1 MLRTSLLY
9 VVVVLCASACIVR
22 NKTSQD
28 KFIALSFGL
37 HLEELKILITK
48 VHEPQWKIGYRYG
61 IDCKPAEKQNGK
73 ALTEAISS
81 SLRTWLKPL
90 KELQTARPIVDK
102 FVYERWQ
109 DYDPPNMV
117 VTNEER
123 ETVLASDLR
132 AIFFCTRTRSNAQ
145 IGNVAPP
152 RLMMRDS
159 TEITTMLLSAIIHEL
174 GHAFGLA
181 DTYTYGRDDIMQSRG
196 GLQWTSGNQPASVMA
211 YYDGQQIDISE
222 DDRRG
227 IVWLYKYFYEDLASD
242 DCFFPDYVMEEEPRG
257 CIAKHPLIFET
268 KHNLPRHALEL
279 LKDDPTIDVNAQDVG
294 GMTALHYAAMYEKE
308 KVVKA
313 LLEHKDIKPFLKSK
327 EGQTPLD
334 IALATNNTEIIN
346 MFPEPPPRK
355 EDVNRDGE
363 VNILDLIAVAQKFG
377 QKNAGNADV
386 DGDGV
391 VSISDLVIV
400 ASALGEAAAAPA
412 LQAKTRLTATTVAG
426 WLTAAQRLTPHAKYA
441 RGLRK
446 LQNLHTL
453 LAKPQTELLANY
465 PNPFN
470 PETWLPYRL
479 ADAAKVNINIYDA
492 QGILVRTLALGHRS
506 AGVYQDKA
514 RAAYWDGRNAQGE
527 SVASGVYF
535 YTLSA
540 GEFSATRKMLLRK

>member
-1 MLRTSLLY
+1 MLKTSLLCIL
-9 VVVVLCASACIVR
+9 VVFCATACIVR
-22 NKTSQD
+22 KPTQG
-28 KFIALSFGL
+28 KFIPAAFGL
-37 HLEELKILITK
+37 SLEGLKLLITK
-48 VHEPQWKIGYRYG
+48 VHEPQWKIAYRYG
-61 IDCKPAEKQNGK
+61 VDCQPADRQNGQ

-81 SLRTWLKPL
+81 SLRTWLEPL
-90 KELQTARPIVDK
+90 KELQPERPIVDK
-102 FVYERWQ
+102 FVYELQ
-109 DYDPPNMV
+109 PDYDPNTPKDLEGRRAV
-117 VTNEER
+117 
-123 ETVLASDLR
+123 DLR
-132 AIFFCTRTRSNAQ
+132 VAFVCTQARS
-145 IGNVAPP
+145 GTLVGRLYPP
-152 RLMMRDS
+152 DVRMRRGTKVTPIMHYS
-159 TEITTMLLSAIIHEL
+159 LTHEL

-181 DTYTYGRDDIMQSRG
+181 DTYQRPGFMRSRG
-196 GLQWTSGNQPASVMA
+196 GLDWTAGNQPASVMA
-211 YYDGQQIDISE
+211 MAGDPGDTLIDISE
-222 DDRRG
+222 DDKRG
-227 IVWLYKYFYEDLASD
+227 IVWLYKYFYEDLKSD
-242 DCFFPDYVMEEEPRG
+242 DCFFADYVMEEEPRG

-279 LKDDPTIDVNAQDVG
+279 LDEDPSVDVNAQDVS
-294 GMTALHYAAMYEKE
+294 GMTALHYAAMYEKKE
-308 KVVKA
+308 VVKA
-313 LLEHKDIKPFLKSK
+313 LLAHKDIKPSLKNK
-327 EGQTPLD
+327 ERQTPLD

-377 QKNAGNADV
+377 QKDAGNADV
-386 DGDGV
+386 DGDGA

-412 LQAKTRLTATTVAG
+412 LRAKTRLTATTVAG

-479 ADAAKVNINIYDA
+479 ADAAKVSINIYDA

-514 RAAYWDGRNAQGE
+514 RAAYWNGRNAQGE
-527 SVASGVYF
+527 LVASGVYF

-540 GEFSATRKMLLRK
+540 GDFTATRKMLLRK

>member
-1 MLRTSLLY
+1 MLKTSILY
-9 VVVVLCASACIVR
+9 IVVVLCAACIVR
-22 NKTSQD
+22 KPTQG
-28 KFIALSFGL
+28 KFIPASFGVSL
-37 HLEELKILITK
+37 QKLKTLTAK
-48 VHEPQWKIGYRYG
+48 VHEPQWKIAYRYG
-61 IDCKPAEKQNGK
+61 VDCKPEDRQNGK
-73 ALTEAISS
+73 ALTGAISS

-90 KELQTARPIVDK
+90 KELNTERPIIDK
-102 FVYERWQ
+102 FVYELQ
-109 DYDPPNMV
+109 PDYDPNQPINKDNLEGWRAV
-117 VTNEER
+117 
-123 ETVLASDLR
+123 DLR
-132 AIFFCTRTRSNAQ
+132 VAFECTQGIA
-145 IGNVAPP
+145 GALVGMLYPP
-152 RLMMRDS
+152 NLRIRRG
-159 TEITTMLLSAIIHEL
+159 TEITARMLGSLAHEL

-181 DTYTYGRDDIMQSRG
+181 DTYQRSGFMRSRG
-196 GLQWTSGNQPASVMA
+196 GLDRTAGNQPASVMA
-211 YYDGQQIDISE
+211 MASNFQDDSLNYIGE
-222 DDRRG
+222 DDKRG
-227 IVWLYKYFYEDLASD
+227 IVWIYKYLYEDLKSD
-242 DCFFPDYVMEEEPRG
+242 NCFFPDYIMEEEPRG

-268 KHNLPRHALEL
+268 KHNHPHYALKL
-279 LKDDPTIDVNAQDVG
+279 LEDDPTIDVNAQDVS
-294 GMTALHYAAMYEKE
+294 GMTALHYAVMYEKE

-313 LLEHKDIKPFLKSK
+313 LLAHKDIKHSLKNK

-377 QKNAGNADV
+377 QKDAGNADV
-386 DGDGV
+386 DGDGA

-412 LQAKTRLTATTVAG
+412 LRAKTRLTATTVAG

-453 LAKPQTELLANY
+453 LDKPQTELLANY

-479 ADAAKVNINIYDA
+479 ADAAQVSINIYNA

-506 AGVYQDKA
+506 AGVYQDKG
-514 RAAYWDGRNAQGE
+514 RAAYWNGRNAQGE

-540 GEFSATRKMLLRK
+540 GDFTATRKMLLRK